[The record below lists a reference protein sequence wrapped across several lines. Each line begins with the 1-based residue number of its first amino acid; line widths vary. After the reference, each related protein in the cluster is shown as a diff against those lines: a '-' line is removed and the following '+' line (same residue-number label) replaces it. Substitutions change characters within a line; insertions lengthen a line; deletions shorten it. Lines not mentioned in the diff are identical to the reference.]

1 MKYCRVCGEE
11 KPLDQFYRAKS
22 AKGGHRNEC
31 KTCKTN
37 QLYQW
42 RNENRDRLNEYRRS
56 WGRKNAD
63 RVREQNQKYYR
74 ENGESVKAA
83 TRKYSKQNREKI
95 NEWRRNWYKANP
107 GKDSSYKHTRRA
119 LINKSGKFVILDKEI
134 KRLYSNNCI
143 HCGSKERIT
152 MDHLIPVSRGGRHSI
167 GNIVPMCQEC
177 NFSKH
182 TRFYSEWRYKN
193 VRIG

>member
-22 AKGGHRNEC
+22 AKDG
-31 KTCKTN
+31 
-37 QLYQW
+37 
-42 RNENRDRLNEYRRS
+42 
-56 WGRKNAD
+56 
-63 RVREQNQKYYR
+63 
-74 ENGESVKAA
+74 AA